1 MKFQLLKG
9 HRKHLEIHDTVV
21 AALDRD
27 QAAHHIGQHGASNP
41 ALHAGECVFLVA
53 GCHICNRD
61 FQFPLHGMTSISLVG
76 FQDVQHITGCPEFL
90 FNGVYKSGQ
99 LGFDFFPALLNDLVR
114 SFLLF
119 EVNCHRQKHNDRRKD
134 RENQKGRDNQQSNQ
148 PSLYPGRRNIG
159 FRGHFN
165 FSGFQLRLQL
175 LPLIV
180 VQMYQWRKPRRHI
193 EQDSVDAAFLGLP
206 SARYGQNRLC
216 ACGSRQPE
224 QPGQ

>member
-1 MKFQLLKG
+1 
-9 HRKHLEIHDTVV
+9 
-21 AALDRD
+21 
-27 QAAHHIGQHGASNP
+27 
-41 ALHAGECVFLVA
+41 
-53 GCHICNRD
+53 
-61 FQFPLHGMTSISLVG
+61 MTGISLVG

-114 SFLLF
+114 SFLFF

-134 RENQKGRDNQQSNQ
+134 RENQKSRDNQQSNQ

-193 EQDSVDAAFLGLP
+193 EQDSVDAAFL
-206 SARYGQNRLC
+206 
-216 ACGSRQPE
+216 
-224 QPGQ
+224 